1 MEYIKEGATLPVP
14 FNIIPT
20 PYSIYNLGK
29 KFFNFIIKRGTD
41 KKDPEE
47 IEANNIRPSNGKLP
61 NVLNILYIFNQKF

>member
-61 NVLNILYIFNQKF
+61 NVLNILYIFF